1 LPWTEQALGGDPEYK
16 RFFFFLGGGSR
27 SKRDHLCSDEIFPQ
41 SLNRAQFSHDTVG
54 NAIPCSQ
61 VCLQTPE
68 QTQVRPET
76 SKANIHRKYMMGQT
90 WKLEERLV
98 FIKKSVWAMNRYEE

>member
-1 LPWTEQALGGDPEYK
+1 MMTLQFTPQARSIKLPPGRPGATLE
-16 RFFFFLGGGSR
+16 
-27 SKRDHLCSDEIFPQ
+27 
-41 SLNRAQFSHDTVG
+41 N
-54 NAIPCSQ
+54 Q

-90 WKLEERLV
+90 WKLEERQEHVVL
-98 FIKKSVWAMNRYEE
+98 